1 MTLEEDPIIDEE
13 EEEEMKGME
22 MNFGEMNLDK
32 LVERQQYQAERQNKG
47 EYGKQNKQTNKQ
59 TNKCKTN
66 KEKKKKN
73 L

>member
-22 MNFGEMNLDK
+22 MNFGEMNLDQ

-47 EYGKQNKQTNKQ
+47 EYGNQNKQTNK
-59 TNKCKTN
+59 
-66 KEKKKKN
+66 
-73 L
+73 